1 MQKRFKLCQ
10 RSNLKSILAPT
21 LHQLFI
27 IEKYVKIRSKI
38 RKSPCYFLRSRGQKI
53 KNTTKIEQKIL
64 FLFAFLVSFFT
75 VLLSQKLSHTIN
87 IWFNFKFG
95 SFFEQD
101 HLLNLIILGVYAK
114 RWSICARISLQKSGP
129 KSDPFFS
136 WLWRDLFIGWILSE
150 KNMEVQA

>member
-87 IWFNFKFG
+87 IWFNFRSLCEKMIYLCTYFATKIW
-95 SFFEQD
+95 SK
-101 HLLNLIILGVYAK
+101 I
-114 RWSICARISLQKSGP
+114 WSIFFLTVAR
-129 KSDPFFS
+129 PFHRMDFK
-136 WLWRDLFIGWILSE
+136 WKKYGGTGIISE
-150 KNMEVQA
+150 KTEAL